1 MQIDC
6 QREWIETIGV
16 IQNRCS
22 KINQF
27 NDIGEICDVICE
39 MDISYQTNKTRKSGK
54 RQTENNYV
62 CISPMLFYHPEI
74 V

>member
-54 RQTENNYV
+54 RQT
-62 CISPMLFYHPEI
+62 
-74 V
+74 